1 MTLETAC
8 IVTSMFIVS
17 ISDKI
22 NNERRWNK
30 KWRWA
35 LYLAY
40 THILP
45 PDLERDCTRPGQ
57 GLYVCLSNLQAIVT
71 LLQFSDSPLPTP
83 FFFLHQNPLPLSST
97 PTPSPPP
104 RFCSSLSSS
113 PPLRV
118 LLSPLPPLP
127 LSRQHE
133 RRAACIPGHPF
144 LEQTACPLFPHVRT
158 PRRENY
164 LRFHL
169 SFLPAP
175 PSPAC
180 LFFFLPS
187 FLSLMGAN
195 EWYSIWK
202 QPTRIFLPG
211 WVLGDYW
218 GGSDKSL
225 RIRRLNYS
233 GRRFLGF
240 ASVDGLGL
248 EFDLEMG
255 VTGLMR
261 CVAGNGG
268 NSKVA
273 SEWIIELRRRKRERE
288 RGGGREKE
296 WPRNVFRYFCLD
308 R

>member
-1 MTLETAC
+1 MKQEMA
-8 IVTSMFIVS
+8 MS
-17 ISDKI
+17 II
-22 NNERRWNK
+22 PR
-30 KWRWA
+30 
-35 LYLAY
+35 LY
-40 THILP
+40 THP

-187 FLSLMGAN
+187 FLSLSSLMGAN
-195 EWYSIWK
+195 E
-202 QPTRIFLPG
+202 
-211 WVLGDYW
+211 
-218 GGSDKSL
+218 
-225 RIRRLNYS
+225 
-233 GRRFLGF
+233 
-240 ASVDGLGL
+240 
-248 EFDLEMG
+248 
-255 VTGLMR
+255 
-261 CVAGNGG
+261 
-268 NSKVA
+268 
-273 SEWIIELRRRKRERE
+273 
-288 RGGGREKE
+288 
-296 WPRNVFRYFCLD
+296 
-308 R
+308 